1 MEQHER
7 EWKATWEDDAWDRAR
22 EFELFDPAYPVEA
35 LEVQEKTDANQCLP
49 SPVQTNT
56 TQSVALVKTSGSSA
70 QAIQPVRGTVLPRSV
85 QNAVRGRVGYRNN
98 ITPYEAAQGLMKTIP
113 MFCIGKEWLVY
124 RQSLISP
131 TLAGGSYAI
140 PCNKSEKLIR
150 TVHPSVSYGRRLET
164 AN

>member
-22 EFELFDPAYPVEA
+22 EFELYDPAYPVEE
-35 LEVQEKTDANQCLP
+35 LEAQEETDANQCLP
-49 SPVQTNT
+49 APVQTNN
-56 TQSVALVKTSGSSA
+56 TQSAALVKTSGSSA
-70 QAIQPVRGTVLPRSV
+70 QAIQPVRGTVLSCSV
-85 QNAVRGRVGYRNN
+85 QNAVRGRVG